1 MMKTW
6 TIKCVAAGLLV
17 FLVTACSKKT
27 WDEFYNVPDN
37 LSKPIYA
44 ELQAKGTFTQLLSV
58 IDKAGYKNTLSSA
71 GYWTFFAP
79 NDSAFKAYFAA
90 NNTSVEKMDS
100 SKARALIQFM
110 LVYNAFN
117 KNTIDDYQSSTGWVP
132 DQAFRR
138 RTAYYTGFYDDTM
151 QNGTVVK
158 TIQSNRN
165 TGYITGDNNN
175 KYIPCFTDIY
185 FGGKGLTAADYN
197 YFYPNTSYA
206 GFNIAEAKVINQ
218 DLNAQNGVI
227 HEIDRV
233 LTPLPSIEEYLRS
246 KPEYSEFRKLFDK
259 YMVSF
264 VLNSEATNRYKL
276 LTGDSKQVYVK
287 VYNTSLAFSP
297 NSENF
302 LKLQDNDAQQSSWTM
317 FVPKN
322 EVLLDYEKNV
332 LLEYYQSFDNTP
344 TSIILDFL
352 NAHMWQTPVW
362 PSQFKAA
369 INFVGEEARFDPRA
383 DIIDRRILSNG
394 MFYGTSKVQDANVFS
409 TVYSRAYLDPK
420 FSIMIRLLNTD
431 LRYIITNPKAK
442 FTLFMMP
449 DAVLRAAGYN
459 YDVNSNLFT
468 YTSGS
473 TTVSGESVRQT
484 LLRILNSS
492 VVSENLTSLA
502 GAGIT
507 ETYNGEF
514 IKWNNMQV
522 MSAGTQDASV
532 AVNVDSTRTTK
543 NGTVYYLNGLLTYSS
558 WLFGK
563 HIMNLGGTSVASD
576 FYYFSQFLNNS
587 GLYNATTGE
596 ITGTTSGTLY
606 TVFVPSNAA
615 IKKAVMDGVLP
626 GNVTTGVPNLTASTW
641 TAAEKD
647 RVANFILYHIL
658 AKYSLIPN
666 GKESGSFETLL
677 KNGLGEV
684 IPVTVISQPGSMLVN
699 DVTGRAANVVVPQ
712 SNNLSNR
719 TIIHLIDNYLK
730 YSK

>member
-1 MMKTW
+1 M
-6 TIKCVAAGLLV
+6 
-17 FLVTACSKKT
+17 VTACSKKT